1 MCGGERKSRNVFSV
15 MAQGERKN
23 RNIFYMV
30 KIIFKEYFY
39 GRKKFFMNIAR
50 GTFGRKKWGSGGVA
64 PSRYVWKHNPSENHN
79 LSDCW
84 FQGKLLE
91 GENFKNR
98 NIASYGCDS
107 FFDTCKFD
115 FRENFWRAKRN
126 LAQGFFFLLHRAT
139 KISSKKEGENF

>member
-1 MCGGERKSRNVFSV
+1 M
-15 MAQGERKN
+15 
-23 RNIFYMV
+23 
-30 KIIFKEYFY
+30 
-39 GRKKFFMNIAR
+39 
-50 GTFGRKKWGSGGVA
+50 
-64 PSRYVWKHNPSENHN
+64 
-79 LSDCW
+79 SDCW

-126 LAQGFFFLLHRAT
+126 LAQGFFSAAQGNKNFFQKGGRKFLD
-139 KISSKKEGENF
+139 